1 MISLADLAALALD
14 HQPDLSS
21 EITDMRIGEERF
33 DTDRSPVVMGTI
45 NLSRDSTYRESVAV
59 STDSAIRKGRVL
71 AAEGAQLVDIGAE
84 STTARAKRVGPDRQA
99 AAIVPVVKQLA
110 ADGIALSVETYEPT
124 VAAAGLDAGA
134 AVVNMTGVE
143 HEEAMLD
150 LVAAHRASVILC
162 YSGGRNA
169 REITDLEL
177 DSDPIPMLLDHF
189 SERIDR
195 ARSRGVEG
203 IAIDPGMG
211 FYYGN
216 LTDPVTRARHQA
228 RVLLNAFRLRPLGR
242 PICNAL
248 PHAFDLFE
256 ESFRTAEGFFAVLA
270 RLGGSGILRTHEVP
284 QVRSV
289 VLALETLDVS

>member
-1 MISLADLAALALD
+1 
-14 HQPDLSS
+14 
-21 EITDMRIGEERF
+21 
-33 DTDRSPVVMGTI
+33 
-45 NLSRDSTYRESVAV
+45 
-59 STDSAIRKGRVL
+59 
-71 AAEGAQLVDIGAE
+71 
-84 STTARAKRVGPDRQA
+84 
-99 AAIVPVVKQLA
+99 
-110 ADGIALSVETYEPT
+110 
-124 VAAAGLDAGA
+124 
-134 AVVNMTGVE
+134 
-143 HEEAMLD
+143 
-150 LVAAHRASVILC
+150 
-162 YSGGRNA
+162 
-169 REITDLEL
+169 
-177 DSDPIPMLLDHF
+177 MLLDHF